1 VYHQL
6 QIIHNNKYPIDQDV
20 RWLFVKHFHFDKYL
34 MEVVDHQH
42 VSIELDNIQLVVELI
57 GLSLLRLIM
66 DLVD

>member
-1 VYHQL
+1 
-6 QIIHNNKYPIDQDV
+6 V